1 MYEMVDFD
9 LINASAECD
18 VKNSIA
24 CVRCSVDFELEGHVS
39 CTQIKAGYRVF
50 VYYGEADGYT
60 FKANW
65 TGQSYSY
72 CIKWQSYC
80 SFGWPVDWQF

>member
-39 CTQIKAGYRVF
+39 CT
-50 VYYGEADGYT
+50 
-60 FKANW
+60 
-65 TGQSYSY
+65 
-72 CIKWQSYC
+72 
-80 SFGWPVDWQF
+80 